1 MLSHC
6 CASCGK
12 TLDSSSRS
20 YARALRMWIAKC
32 PRCGFAVRW
41 NPRGARAPLR
51 LWARTRTLN
60 VRFGIAL
67 SGGQAAG
74 LIAFAIGALAVD
86 RRHEIAELESLG
98 QIRRAELLAIY
109 AMFAASAAVGA
120 AVSAIA
126 FAPHRSM
133 AVRLLCAWLLGAAPV
148 TIAISLFALLA
159 GGRSSLDEVVEALQ
173 LCGGRIALACA
184 AVPLASALL
193 AYALAPL
200 QSRLTRFAARRFR
213 RMQNFHTAGFQQA

>member
-1 MLSHC
+1 
-6 CASCGK
+6 
-12 TLDSSSRS
+12 
-20 YARALRMWIAKC
+20 
-32 PRCGFAVRW
+32 
-41 NPRGARAPLR
+41 
-51 LWARTRTLN
+51 
-60 VRFGIAL
+60 
-67 SGGQAAG
+67 
-74 LIAFAIGALAVD
+74 
-86 RRHEIAELESLG
+86 
-98 QIRRAELLAIY
+98 
-109 AMFAASAAVGA
+109 
-120 AVSAIA
+120 
-126 FAPHRSM
+126 M

-213 RMQNFHTAGFQQA
+213 RTQNFHTAGFQQV

>member
-74 LIAFAIGALAVD
+74 LIAFAIGAMAVD
-86 RRHEIAELESLG
+86 RRHEIAELESLS

-148 TIAISLFALLA
+148 TIAVSLFALLA

-213 RMQNFHTAGFQQA
+213 RTQNFHTAGFQQA